1 LDREIDMATK
11 AQAVKAVEAA
21 GGSIDWNVSEITATE
36 KVITVDAP
44 EGSVWQFNG
53 SECICLAWHSGPA
66 SELWDEVIDAVEFG
80 TEAA

>member
-1 LDREIDMATK
+1 MDMATR

-44 EGSVWQFNG
+44 EGSVWQYSG
-53 SECICLAWHSGPA
+53 AECICLAWYSGAA
-66 SELWDEVIDAVEFG
+66 SDFWAELLYEVEHGV
-80 TEAA
+80 EAA

>member
-1 LDREIDMATK
+1 MATK

-66 SELWDEVIDAVEFG
+66 SEFWDEVIDAVEFG